1 MSDGPN
7 YEALFLAMCP
17 LNGTHNLE
25 DRAVIKRYLRFYQG
39 STAFDTFFAHYGPQ
53 LPEEE
58 RAEFLKAP
66 VVVEPVVAPIIE
78 ETVVEPV
85 VEEAPV
91 VEPVVETT
99 TDETIEETVVATPKP
114 RGRPAK
120 A

>member
-85 VEEAPV
+85 VE
-91 VEPVVETT
+91 TT